1 MLILTRKV
9 GETIR
14 IGDDVT
20 VRVLGVRGGQVSLGF
35 VAPGEVRIF
44 REEVLRDER
53 PAADDAR
60 SGARAQVREDRGAAG
75 EAPGAA
81 RPQLRA
87 ERAGGPRPPAKAR
100 PAAGAA
106 PKVASRSA

>member
-1 MLILTRKV
+1 MLILTRKI

-44 REEVLRDER
+44 REEVLREDR
-53 PAADDAR
+53 PVADDA
-60 SGARAQVREDRGAAG
+60 GAAARTPLRGERGAVA
-75 EAPGAA
+75 
-81 RPQLRA
+81 
-87 ERAGGPRPPAKAR
+87 PRPPAKVR
-100 PAAGAA
+100 PAAGGT
-106 PKVASRSA
+106 PRVASRSA